1 MTRFIK
7 SSLSDQH
14 GLRWLQNGYLAM
26 QGTAPVTWGSK
37 VSSVAFAHPDIQ
49 EAHADISSGAAEVYA
64 AANATFEFMHLSYI
78 VEEMGNVPFPKP
90 MILDMDNTTAECFVN
105 NSCFKS
111 KLKHIDVRQHWVR
124 VIRDKN
130 IIIPRHINTK
140 DNLADIFTK
149 VLDKDTF
156 FTLSRQILMFPDDPH
171 V

>member
-1 MTRFIK
+1 
-7 SSLSDQH
+7 
-14 GLRWLQNGYLAM
+14 
-26 QGTAPVTWGSK
+26 
-37 VSSVAFAHPDIQ
+37 
-49 EAHADISSGAAEVYA
+49 
-64 AANATFEFMHLSYI
+64 MHLSYI